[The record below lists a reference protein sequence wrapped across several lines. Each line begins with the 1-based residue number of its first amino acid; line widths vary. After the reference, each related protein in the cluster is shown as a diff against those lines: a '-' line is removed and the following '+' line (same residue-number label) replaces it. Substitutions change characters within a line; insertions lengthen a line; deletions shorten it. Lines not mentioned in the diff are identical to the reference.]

1 MRIRAQFSCI
11 GAKSVAHFSF
21 SFSSLDQEMKV
32 NFMTFNI
39 RHDPG
44 GEIGKFT
51 ALPSSL
57 LGEQPWSLRKYKV
70 ADTVLMWSPDI
81 VGFQVKHENTW
92 LQLHTC

>member
-1 MRIRAQFSCI
+1 
-11 GAKSVAHFSF
+11 
-21 SFSSLDQEMKV
+21 MKV

-44 GEIGKFT
+44 GEVGKFD
-51 ALPSSL
+51 ALPSSF

-81 VGFQVKHENTW
+81 VGFQVNGLLYEIFSTRLNSTEP
-92 LQLHTC
+92 